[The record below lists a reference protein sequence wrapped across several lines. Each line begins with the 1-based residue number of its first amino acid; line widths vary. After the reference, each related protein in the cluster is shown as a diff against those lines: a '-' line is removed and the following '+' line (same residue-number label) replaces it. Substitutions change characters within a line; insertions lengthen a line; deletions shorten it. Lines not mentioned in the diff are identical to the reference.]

1 MNNKVLV
8 LIYTCLC
15 LCIGSAT
22 HLKAQTFNYSQLQEH
37 PRLLLKQGEE
47 QRIHKSLSESV
58 ELQRV
63 YNYMLDESD
72 KLLIQ
77 PTLVYKKEGR
87 RLLAVSRE
95 ALRRIFYLSFVYRMT
110 NDEKYRLRA
119 EQEMIAVCSFQDWNP
134 SHFLDTGEMTLA
146 VSLGYDWLYDKL
158 RPETKKLIKKSILNK
173 GFAPSKDRQYNSFL
187 RTENNWNQVCNAGMV
202 YGALAIMEDH
212 REEAIEI
219 IERAMST
226 IGISVKGYAPD
237 GNYPE
242 GYNYWGYGTTFNV
255 FLIAALESALGSD
268 GGLCKV
274 EGFMESARYM
284 EYMAGTT
291 GLAFNFSDA
300 RETIQALPATFWF
313 AARQKDPSLL
323 WNEKIFLSRADTH
336 FTAEETRFLPIIL
349 IYGSL
354 IDMKEVTP
362 PTAKIWVGHGKTPVA
377 LVHTSWKEGEGC
389 YVGIKGGTASTS
401 HAHMDAGS
409 FVFEALGVRWAQ
421 DLGMQEYYSLEKE
434 NVRLWDSNQD
444 GQRWDIFR
452 YNNFVHNTLTV
463 NGKKHNVKG
472 FAPITKTYTKD
483 DKLGATV
490 DLTSLFEGDLKKAT
504 REVVLIK
511 ESYLQI
517 TDRVQAAAKPASVR
531 WTLVTSAAPKVLDPH
546 TIELTKEGKKL
557 HLIIDSPASAS
568 FSVADNTPVQSY
580 NSPNPGSVRI
590 FFDTGLKAGQKETLK
605 VRCIPHGE
613 IR

>member
-72 KLLIQ
+72 KLLTQ

-95 ALRRIFYLSFVYRMT
+95 APRRIFYLSFVYRMT

-158 RPETKKLIKKSILNK
+158 QPETKKLIKESILNK

-255 FLIAALESALGSD
+255 FLIAALELAITDQKNLLYLCISFFPVIADLPLTSAMHAKPSRLYRLPSGSPPARKIL
-268 GGLCKV
+268 LCY
-274 EGFMESARYM
+274 GMRRYS
-284 EYMAGTT
+284 YHV
-291 GLAFNFSDA
+291 
-300 RETIQALPATFWF
+300 Q
-313 AARQKDPSLL
+313 
-323 WNEKIFLSRADTH
+323 
-336 FTAEETRFLPIIL
+336 IL
-349 IYGSL
+349 ISQPKRPVFYLSYSFTVLLL
-354 IDMKEVTP
+354 I
-362 PTAKIWVGHGKTPVA
+362 
-377 LVHTSWKEGEGC
+377 
-389 YVGIKGGTASTS
+389 
-401 HAHMDAGS
+401 
-409 FVFEALGVRWAQ
+409 
-421 DLGMQEYYSLEKE
+421 
-434 NVRLWDSNQD
+434 
-444 GQRWDIFR
+444 
-452 YNNFVHNTLTV
+452 
-463 NGKKHNVKG
+463 
-472 FAPITKTYTKD
+472 
-483 DKLGATV
+483 
-490 DLTSLFEGDLKKAT
+490 
-504 REVVLIK
+504 
-511 ESYLQI
+511 
-517 TDRVQAAAKPASVR
+517 
-531 WTLVTSAAPKVLDPH
+531 
-546 TIELTKEGKKL
+546 
-557 HLIIDSPASAS
+557 
-568 FSVADNTPVQSY
+568 
-580 NSPNPGSVRI
+580 
-590 FFDTGLKAGQKETLK
+590 
-605 VRCIPHGE
+605 
-613 IR
+613 

>member
-72 KLLIQ
+72 KLLTQ

-158 RPETKKLIKKSILNK
+158 QPETKKLIKESILNK

-242 GYNYWGYGTTFNV
+242 GYQ
-255 FLIAALESALGSD
+255 LLGI
-268 GGLCKV
+268 
-274 EGFMESARYM
+274 R
-284 EYMAGTT
+284 
-291 GLAFNFSDA
+291 N
-300 RETIQALPATFWF
+300 
-313 AARQKDPSLL
+313 
-323 WNEKIFLSRADTH
+323 
-336 FTAEETRFLPIIL
+336 
-349 IYGSL
+349 
-354 IDMKEVTP
+354 
-362 PTAKIWVGHGKTPVA
+362 
-377 LVHTSWKEGEGC
+377 
-389 YVGIKGGTASTS
+389 
-401 HAHMDAGS
+401 
-409 FVFEALGVRWAQ
+409 
-421 DLGMQEYYSLEKE
+421 
-434 NVRLWDSNQD
+434 
-444 GQRWDIFR
+444 
-452 YNNFVHNTLTV
+452 
-463 NGKKHNVKG
+463 
-472 FAPITKTYTKD
+472 
-483 DKLGATV
+483 
-490 DLTSLFEGDLKKAT
+490 
-504 REVVLIK
+504 
-511 ESYLQI
+511 
-517 TDRVQAAAKPASVR
+517 
-531 WTLVTSAAPKVLDPH
+531 
-546 TIELTKEGKKL
+546 
-557 HLIIDSPASAS
+557 HL
-568 FSVADNTPVQSY
+568 
-580 NSPNPGSVRI
+580 
-590 FFDTGLKAGQKETLK
+590 
-605 VRCIPHGE
+605 
-613 IR
+613 